1 MQLPKNITE
10 KVSLL
15 DYTSFNSIK
24 DKEFTFHYDLPG
36 LKHLRDKAG
45 YEKSLRELYKGRA
58 PYELLQNA
66 DDAGAQKVA
75 FILSNDGLAFIHDGK
90 WFTID
95 NFRSL
100 ADGWSDKD
108 PNQCIGHKGLGFR
121 SVLDI
126 TPSPYLLKVQKEGFF
141 AIKFS
146 WELNNGHIQETFK
159 RDSSTRRYY
168 EDWTRHGQ
176 RACPVMAIPGL
187 AKKQNL
193 NQGGIIYEQTVQE
206 NFGKNF
212 TTMFWLPS
220 IDPNIDKKALIDL
233 SPNPIIAD
241 KNGEDFLSDFV
252 QNEVR
257 ILLPFLAN
265 VERVMI
271 YSSKKLVAA
280 SYIPEGCKKK
290 EKCSEIKI
298 ITARNGIKEE
308 EKFFQMRFSFPIPQ
322 EIKNYSDT
330 PKAVKAMQNASLT
343 LSVGINVDGPVCID
357 DAKFHVYFSTGELT
371 GIGCVIHGDF
381 YVQPDRVHFNPN
393 SRYNDWLLRLA
404 AEKLANEFLTELQRK
419 YNNVVEIFNCLA
431 PTSKN
436 LRGYAETFVELF
448 SEALKKRQ
456 QPFIPSNIGLLQSQE
471 IVLPPTI
478 DEDSFWEDHF
488 SESIKNVLP
497 GKKAFLLSEIDSLRT
512 RQFMELSD
520 VDKLVPDQLITFI
533 ENADDKNK
541 DSKWLYECFC
551 FMYDDKTI
559 NSREHDYF
567 KGRRLV
573 LTRNKTLAPIPTDED
588 QVLCLTPKSSI
599 DNLPSVGCFEKNI
612 LFVND
617 NLSRLIQNGNDAIQ
631 AWIINRFNIVSFE
644 ATQLIPQAIRR
655 IAPQIFSGQLKIKN
669 SELQKAWEFVYKITQ
684 LARREILAS
693 TYWQEIGRFPVL
705 TSQRKTD
712 DVLNPKDLAPAF
724 LSYYPD
730 SFIDQENCLQDIKGL
745 HRIDEEFL
753 QRLIMKSGINKKDWV
768 DYFSRAGV
776 SSGPKNLQYVH
787 VIGKQEEIGL
797 ALENAELLISESYT
811 GERQL
816 DENRAAVR
824 VLLNEEIK
832 DDLLSNYEP
841 CTHQAKKRIQSFT
854 IIDGLSKIV
863 DSAKKDYEYNNAHW
877 ESRLQY
883 LSRKLSSHRFD
894 SAATDQIYCYGEGR
908 GEGHNIPLKPFYIKQ
923 LESYRWLP
931 TTVGPARSIDTFLR
945 LTTRRLIAT
954 GQSKEELGDM
964 LLPYVV
970 AENIDDYVS
979 FRQLGLEPLEDVAS
993 STPKALIRALS
1004 LLGDRFSSELG
1015 KAILEERSRW
1025 RLVRGAIQEI
1035 YRFLNQQEQDINFPK
1050 DIKLATRSERGI
1062 VFNVQPLYYAEPGSP
1077 LEKAFQGK
1085 LSLIDT
1091 DRPYPSLFDRIG
1103 VIRLLSGETIIE
1115 DFKSASDAV
1124 PSQLLRNEIANGLAQ
1139 YLLAAVLAKTDKTK
1153 QTDMIARR
1161 FTERFEVKSV
1171 KNLEVSFS
1179 LKNDPEIRQTVSFP
1193 KFYLHRQL
1201 VPKQGAVEEF
1211 HFALFYAGHENLSL
1225 FSPTLDADA
1234 LGEALA
1240 PILSP
1245 DRVDDLRGLLPRIT
1259 SRYQQVRGDKEAME
1273 EFLYYQLGI
1282 SREAQDM
1289 GRSIISGEVISPETP
1304 KLPLPP
1310 PLKIIA
1316 KTPDN
1321 GKGSLATIDKKIDEQ
1336 LTQGKNKF
1344 IAGLSVVSGGKG
1356 QPPGSEHAKNP
1367 IITHEQEIRGRR
1379 GEEEIKRR
1387 LMLPGGWEG
1396 FSFKTD
1402 KRSDGCGYDFLCKYD
1417 NRDVMLEVKTFAEK
1431 GRIIFTGGELQVAAN
1446 RRNDYYLIGV
1456 LDDGRPEQEW
1466 KAFLLPDPFKELV
1479 ITGKLVSHYELQIVA
1494 ADVFEDLKN

>member
-1 MQLPKNITE
+1 MQLPKNIAE
-10 KVSLL
+10 KVNQL
-15 DYTSFNSIK
+15 DHASFNAIK
-24 DKEFTFHYDLPG
+24 DREFTFHYDLSG

-66 DDAGAQKVA
+66 DDAGAKKVA
-75 FILSNDGLAFIHDGK
+75 FILSADGLAFVHDGK
-90 WFTID
+90 WFTLD

-126 TPSPYLLKVQKEGFF
+126 TPSPYLLKIQKGDFF

-146 WELNNGHIQETFK
+146 WALNNGHIQETFK

-176 RACPVMAIPGL
+176 IACPIMAIPGI
-187 AKKQNL
+187 AKRQNL
-193 NQGGIIYEQTVQE
+193 NTGGMIFEQILNE
-206 NFGKNF
+206 NFGKDF
-212 TTMFWLPS
+212 TTMFWLPAVDS
-220 IDPNIDKKALIDL
+220 EIDKKALKEL
-233 SPNPIIAD
+233 SPTPIIAD
-241 KNGEDFLSDFV
+241 KKGEDFLCFFV

-265 VERVMI
+265 VESVVI
-271 YSSKKLVAA
+271 YSSKKLIAA
-280 SYIPEGCKKK
+280 SYIPEGCKQKDRYN
-290 EKCSEIKI
+290 EIKV
-298 ITARNGIKEE
+298 ITEQHGIKEE

-322 EIKNYSDT
+322 EIKNYEDT

-343 LSVGINVDGPVCID
+343 LSVGIDENGPVCID

-381 YVQPDRVHFNPN
+381 YVQPDRVHFNPK
-393 SRYNDWLLRLA
+393 SRYNDWLLKLA
-404 AEKLANEFLTELQRK
+404 AEKLANEFLTKLQTK
-419 YNNVVEIFNCLA
+419 YDNVVEIFNCLA
-431 PTSKN
+431 PTNKN
-436 LRGYAETFVELF
+436 LQGYARKFVELF

-456 QPFIPSNIGLLQSQE
+456 QPFIPSKIGLLKSQE
-471 IVLPPTI
+471 IVIPPTI
-478 DEDSFWEDHF
+478 DEDSFWEDQF
-488 SESIKNVLP
+488 SDNIENVLP
-497 GKKAFLLSEIDSLRT
+497 GKKAFLLSEIDSLKT
-512 RQFMELSD
+512 RQFLELAD

-533 ENADDKNK
+533 ESADDKNK
-541 DSKWLYECFC
+541 DHQWLYKCFC
-551 FMYDDKTI
+551 FMYDDRTI
-559 NSREHDYF
+559 NSREHGYF
-567 KGRRLV
+567 KGRRLI
-573 LTRNKTLAPIPTDED
+573 LTRNKALVPIPTDED

-599 DNLPSVGCFEKNI
+599 DNLPSVKCFENNI
-612 LFVND
+612 LFVD
-617 NLSRLIQNGNDAIQ
+617 DKLSNLIQNGNDAIQ
-631 AWIINRFNIVSFE
+631 AWIINRFNIVNFE

-655 IAPQIFSGQLKIKN
+655 IVPQIFSGQLKIKN

-684 LARREILAS
+684 SARREILAS

-705 TSQRKTD
+705 IIKRKID
-712 DVLNPKDLAPAF
+712 DVLNPKDLVPAF
-724 LSYYPD
+724 LSYFPD
-730 SFIDQENCLQDIKGL
+730 SFIDQENCLKDITGL
-745 HRIDEEFL
+745 QRIDEEFL
-753 QRLIMKSGINKKDWV
+753 QKLIIQSGINKKDWV
-768 DYFSRAGV
+768 DYFSHAGV
-776 SSGPKNLQYVH
+776 SAGPKYLQYVH
-787 VIGKQEEIGL
+787 AIGKQEEIGL
-797 ALENAELLISESYT
+797 ALENAELLKNEAYT

-816 DENRAAVR
+816 DENRAAIR

-832 DDLLSNYEP
+832 DDLLSDYEP

-854 IIDGLSKIV
+854 IIDGLGKIV
-863 DSAKKDYEYNNAHW
+863 NSVQRDYENKNTQW

-883 LSRKLSSHRFD
+883 LSRKLSTNKFD
-894 SAATDQIYCYGEGR
+894 SASNDQIFCY
-908 GEGHNIPLKPFYIKQ
+908 GEGHNIQLKPFHLKQ

-945 LTTRRLIAT
+945 LNTRRLIAT

-970 AENIDDYVS
+970 AENIDDYV
-979 FRQLGLEPLEDVAS
+979 RLKQLGLEPLEDVAS
-993 STPKALIRALS
+993 SSPNTLIRALS

-1035 YRFLNQQEQDINFPK
+1035 YRFLNQQEQDFSFPE
-1050 DIKLATRSERGI
+1050 DIKLATRSEQGI

-1077 LEKAFQGK
+1077 LEKAFQSK

-1091 DRPYPSLFDRIG
+1091 DRPYPTLFDRIG
-1103 VIRLLSGETIIE
+1103 IIRLLSGETIIE

-1124 PSQLLRNEIANGLAQ
+1124 PAQLLRNEIANGLAE

-1153 QTDMIARR
+1153 QGDAIARR

-1179 LKNDPEIRQTVSFP
+1179 LKADPVIEQIVNFP

-1201 VPKQGAVEEF
+1201 VPRQGAVEEF
-1211 HFALFYAGHENLSL
+1211 HFTLFYAEHENLSIL
-1225 FSPTLDADA
+1225 SPSLDADA

-1240 PILSP
+1240 PILST

-1273 EFLYYQLGI
+1273 EFLYHQLGI
-1282 SREAQDM
+1282 SKEAQDM
-1289 GRSIISGEVISPETP
+1289 GRSIISGEVISPET
-1304 KLPLPP
+1304 KSLPLPP

-1316 KTPDN
+1316 KTPDI
-1321 GKGSLATIDKKIDEQ
+1321 GKGGLANLDKKIDEQ
-1336 LTQGKNKF
+1336 ITQGKDKF
-1344 IAGLSVVSGGKG
+1344 IAGLSVGSGGKG
-1356 QPPGSEHAKNP
+1356 QSHGLEHAKNNV
-1367 IITHEQEIRGRR
+1367 ITHEQEIRGKR

-1396 FSFKTD
+1396 LSLVLD
-1402 KRSDGCGYDFLCKYD
+1402 KRSDGCGYDYLCTLD
-1417 NRDVMLEVKTFAEK
+1417 NRNVMLEVKTFGEN
-1431 GRIIFTGGELQVAAN
+1431 GRIIFTGRELQEAAN
-1446 RRNDYYLIGV
+1446 RKGDYYLIGV
-1456 LDDGRPEQEW
+1456 LDDGLPEQGW

-1479 ITGKLVSHYELQIVA
+1479 TTGKLVTHYELQILA
-1494 ADVFEDLKN
+1494 SDMFEDLKSF

>member
-1 MQLPKNITE
+1 
-10 KVSLL
+10 
-15 DYTSFNSIK
+15 
-24 DKEFTFHYDLPG
+24 
-36 LKHLRDKAG
+36 
-45 YEKSLRELYKGRA
+45 
-58 PYELLQNA
+58 
-66 DDAGAQKVA
+66 
-75 FILSNDGLAFIHDGK
+75 
-90 WFTID
+90 
-95 NFRSL
+95 
-100 ADGWSDKD
+100 
-108 PNQCIGHKGLGFR
+108 
-121 SVLDI
+121 
-126 TPSPYLLKVQKEGFF
+126 
-141 AIKFS
+141 
-146 WELNNGHIQETFK
+146 
-159 RDSSTRRYY
+159 
-168 EDWTRHGQ
+168 
-176 RACPVMAIPGL
+176 
-187 AKKQNL
+187 
-193 NQGGIIYEQTVQE
+193 
-206 NFGKNF
+206 
-212 TTMFWLPS
+212 
-220 IDPNIDKKALIDL
+220 
-233 SPNPIIAD
+233 
-241 KNGEDFLSDFV
+241 
-252 QNEVR
+252 
-257 ILLPFLAN
+257 
-265 VERVMI
+265 
-271 YSSKKLVAA
+271 
-280 SYIPEGCKKK
+280 
-290 EKCSEIKI
+290 
-298 ITARNGIKEE
+298 
-308 EKFFQMRFSFPIPQ
+308 
-322 EIKNYSDT
+322 
-330 PKAVKAMQNASLT
+330 
-343 LSVGINVDGPVCID
+343 
-357 DAKFHVYFSTGELT
+357 
-371 GIGCVIHGDF
+371 
-381 YVQPDRVHFNPN
+381 
-393 SRYNDWLLRLA
+393 
-404 AEKLANEFLTELQRK
+404 
-419 YNNVVEIFNCLA
+419 
-431 PTSKN
+431 
-436 LRGYAETFVELF
+436 
-448 SEALKKRQ
+448 
-456 QPFIPSNIGLLQSQE
+456 
-471 IVLPPTI
+471 
-478 DEDSFWEDHF
+478 
-488 SESIKNVLP
+488 
-497 GKKAFLLSEIDSLRT
+497 
-512 RQFMELSD
+512 
-520 VDKLVPDQLITFI
+520 
-533 ENADDKNK
+533 
-541 DSKWLYECFC
+541 
-551 FMYDDKTI
+551 
-559 NSREHDYF
+559 
-567 KGRRLV
+567 
-573 LTRNKTLAPIPTDED
+573 
-588 QVLCLTPKSSI
+588 
-599 DNLPSVGCFEKNI
+599 
-612 LFVND
+612 
-617 NLSRLIQNGNDAIQ
+617 
-631 AWIINRFNIVSFE
+631 
-644 ATQLIPQAIRR
+644 
-655 IAPQIFSGQLKIKN
+655 
-669 SELQKAWEFVYKITQ
+669 
-684 LARREILAS
+684 
-693 TYWQEIGRFPVL
+693 VL

-1356 QPPGSEHAKNP
+1356 QPPGSEHAK
-1367 IITHEQEIRGRR
+1367 T
-1379 GEEEIKRR
+1379 
-1387 LMLPGGWEG
+1387 
-1396 FSFKTD
+1396 
-1402 KRSDGCGYDFLCKYD
+1402 
-1417 NRDVMLEVKTFAEK
+1417 
-1431 GRIIFTGGELQVAAN
+1431 
-1446 RRNDYYLIGV
+1446 
-1456 LDDGRPEQEW
+1456 
-1466 KAFLLPDPFKELV
+1466 LL
-1479 ITGKLVSHYELQIVA
+1479 
-1494 ADVFEDLKN
+1494 